1 MASHFS
7 SRKPVAFICSAQ
19 SALNTPTTTPSP
31 SPPLHLP
38 DSLPRK
44 KQQQNSYENRSV
56 PMRKIFLEQI
66 KQLPL
71 LHSRGRSTLLSTE
84 CN

>member
-44 KQQQNSYENRSV
+44 KTTT
-56 PMRKIFLEQI
+56 
-66 KQLPL
+66 KQRMKTGACP
-71 LHSRGRSTLLSTE
+71 
-84 CN
+84 